1 MVELSI
7 PAILGAALLDSI
19 NPCAIAVIIF
29 LLTYLMAVGSKK
41 LMLKVGIVY
50 IVVVYISYFLAGVG
64 IVGLFESFD
73 IGDYITKAAA
83 VILIFAALFNI
94 KDFFWYGKGLT
105 LEIPKSKRAKMH
117 ELIKKSSV
125 PSAVVLGVFVSFF
138 ELPCSGAFYLA
149 ALSLLA
155 KHETF
160 WNGVGY
166 LLIYNFI
173 FVLPLIVILIL
184 SYYGL
189 SSEAMNRFREEKR
202 KWLKLSMGLGML
214 VLGILILMGVI

>member
-1 MVELSI
+1 MLDLSV
-7 PAILGAALLDSI
+7 PAIMGAALLDSI

-50 IVVVYISYFLAGVG
+50 IAVVYISYFLAGVG
-64 IVGLFESFD
+64 L
-73 IGDYITKAAA
+73 IGIISTVNISNYITKAAG
-83 VILIFAALFNI
+83 VILILAALFNI

-105 LEIPKSKRAKMH
+105 LEIPQSKRAKMH

-125 PSAVVLGVFVSFF
+125 PAAIVLGVFVSFF

-155 KHETF
+155 KYETF

-173 FVLPLIVILIL
+173 FVLPLIVILML
-184 SYYGL
+184 AYYGF
-189 SSEAMNRFREEKR
+189 SSEAMNKFREEKR
-202 KWLKLSMGLGML
+202 KWLKLSMGVGML
-214 VLGILILMGVI
+214 VLGVLILIGVI